1 MKLIYDVR
9 GSGKTKRLFEY
20 AQKNNG
26 VIITDNASALR
37 VKAQAYGYNDI
48 EIIEASRLESSNIE
62 GKNILIRN
70 LDRFVENYF
79 KIHGATFIG
88 ATMTEEG

>member
-1 MKLIYDVR
+1 MKLIYDAR

-20 AQKNNG
+20 AQENNG
-26 VIITDNASALR
+26 VIITDNANALR

-48 EIIEASRLESSNIE
+48 EIIEASRLESSDIE

-70 LDRFVENYF
+70 LDRFVQSYF
-79 KIHGATFIG
+79 LERGATFIG
-88 ATMTEEG
+88 ATMTEE

>member
-20 AQKNNG
+20 AQENNG
-26 VIITDNASALR
+26 VIITDNANALR

-70 LDRFVENYF
+70 LDRFVQNYF
-79 KIHGATFIG
+79 SEHGATFIG
-88 ATMTEEG
+88 ATMTEE

>member
-20 AQKNNG
+20 AQENNG
-26 VIITDNASALR
+26 VIITDNASALQ
-37 VKAQAYGYNDI
+37 VKARAYGYNNI
-48 EIIEASRLESSNIE
+48 EIIEADRLSSLDIK

-88 ATMTEEG
+88 ATMTEEE